1 MLSLLS
7 AEAAKLTRHK
17 ATWFLVWVYPIV
29 FLALFVIGMLVG
41 LAEGSA
47 PAQPQS
53 ADDWIEDTVMG
64 WVLPTHAVGR
74 ILISAFVAVVFAGE
88 YGWNTWKLIVPHRSR
103 AMLIASK
110 YLLVIGLLLT
120 AYVLAALVAT
130 GMSLADDI
138 LTGDAIP
145 ADLTA
150 ALVLEAQGT
159 SALRALA
166 PLLFTIAYTS
176 LAAILT
182 RSTIAALVIGI
193 VTVVAEQAFVNFGFM
208 LALRMPGTIWFLY
221 HALPGYHVANLA
233 EWIGQGAA
241 HSTNFPDGRV
251 LALSWGVSLA
261 AAAAW
266 TAALTAAT
274 FLAFRRQDLN

>member
-17 ATWFLVWVYPIV
+17 ATWFLVWIYPIL
-29 FLALFVIGMLVG
+29 FLALFLIAMLVG
-41 LAEGSA
+41 LAEGVG
-47 PAQPQS
+47 PTEAQPAS
-53 ADDWIEDTVMG
+53 EWIEDTVMI

-74 ILISAFVAVVFAGE
+74 ILVSAFVAVVFAGE

-103 AMLIASK
+103 SALITSK
-110 YLLVIGLLLT
+110 YVLVLGLLLA

-130 GMSLADDI
+130 GMTLADDL
-138 LTGDAIP
+138 LTGDPMP
-145 ADLTA
+145 ADLNA
-150 ALVLEAQGT
+150 AMLLDAQGT
-159 SALRALA
+159 YALRALP

-176 LAAILT
+176 LAAVLT

-193 VTVVAEQAFVNFGFM
+193 VVSVAEQAFVNFGFM
-208 LALRMPGTIWFLY
+208 LAMRLPDTIWFLY
-221 HALPGYHVANLA
+221 HALPGYHLANLF
-233 EWIGQGAA
+233 EWIGDGAP

-274 FLAFRRQDLN
+274 FFAFRRQDLN